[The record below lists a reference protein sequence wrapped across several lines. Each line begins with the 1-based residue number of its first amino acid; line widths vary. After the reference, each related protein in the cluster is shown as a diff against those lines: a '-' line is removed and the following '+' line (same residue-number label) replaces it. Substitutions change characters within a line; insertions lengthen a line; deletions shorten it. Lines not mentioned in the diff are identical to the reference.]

1 MVLVGRSRDARTW
14 ERLRPHF
21 DSTSGPVSLGLV
33 ALLAFDTVVRE
44 GEGLLVV
51 PAAIH
56 HS

>member
-1 MVLVGRSRDARTW
+1 
-14 ERLRPHF
+14 
-21 DSTSGPVSLGLV
+21 VSLGLV
-33 ALLAFDTVVRE
+33 ALLAFDTVVQE